1 VIACTASF
9 SHSAL
14 SIVSEWDFLLFK
26 LMCVKSKVKT
36 VTGFNHFMRSKDS
49 LVALHSPLAAYFQL
63 DLSVYLLASSR
74 CFSYLYR
81 QVMPPIYFHGNYS
94 R

>member
-1 VIACTASF
+1 MIACTASF

-49 LVALHSPLAAYFQL
+49 LVALHLSESAVYNLGHMFPNSSDAEYF
-63 DLSVYLLASSR
+63 LSFY
-74 CFSYLYR
+74 
-81 QVMPPIYFHGNYS
+81 GD
-94 R
+94 